1 VSDRTGHRPLV
12 AFTTLAVAGAGL
24 VAASAYFELVH
35 GLGAARTIAAGAALL
50 AAGLFVSFAHL
61 GQKQRALLATRGVG
75 RSALSNEALVA
86 GLALAGAVVAAGVGL
101 AAGVPSAVATGAAG
115 MLNVALLVSIGLVY
129 RIRGQRTWQG
139 FAVVTPLTA
148 GLAFGAIAVQ
158 SAAAEDGV
166 FQVTLLVIAIDALLF
181 SQRWRE
187 VVSLPFSEAML
198 ADRWHVRRTQL
209 LAARF
214 FLLDAVPFILLAVSP
229 TPLAVPAAAAGLFLD
244 RFGFYAL
251 ALQHTTEQEVAGVEA
266 RLVVPDHPPAD

>member
-1 VSDRTGHRPLV
+1 MSDRTGHRSLV
-12 AFTTLAVAGAGL
+12 AFTTLAIAGAGL

-35 GLGAARTIAAGAALL
+35 GLTAAPAIGAGASLL
-50 AAGLFVSFAHL
+50 AAGLIVSFAHL

-86 GLALAGAVVAAGVGL
+86 GLALAGAVVAAGVGM
-101 AAGVPSAVATGAAG
+101 AGAPSPVATGAAG

-158 SAAAEDGV
+158 STAAEDGV

-187 VVSLPFSEAML
+187 VVSIPFSEAML

-209 LAARF
+209 LAARL
-214 FLLDAVPFILLAVSP
+214 FLLDVVPFFMLAVSP
-229 TPLAVPAAAAGLFLD
+229 APFAIVLAAIGLTLD
-244 RFGFYAL
+244 RIGFYAL
-251 ALQHTTEQEVAGVEA
+251 ALQRTTEHEVAAVESRIEA
-266 RLVVPDHPPAD
+266 MGESTGE